1 MRFAITVTDRYL
13 AVFQALID
21 RGWTPLKV
29 FTTEVDHRIHH
40 NTASL
45 ELAQRLKLDVQLS
58 RLTQDD
64 LRQLADR
71 GCEALIVASYRWRIG
86 DWRPYLR
93 YAVNFHPSPLPRG
106 RGPYPAPAAILE
118 QAGSW
123 GVSCHKLEQQFDS
136 GDVLGAVDFPL
147 APYEDHDSLD
157 LKIQLATQRLAG
169 EIADRFQDCW
179 EGATPQS
186 GGNYQ
191 PMWTNE
197 DRQLDFSQGV
207 EQILRRLRA
216 FGPIECIAQLRK
228 TRLFVRRAVGW
239 TESHRLAPGSV
250 VYVNSLAMV
259 VAAADGYIGL
269 TEWSLLAPGAVT
281 GTPPRR

>member
-13 AVFQALID
+13 AVFQSLME
-21 RGWTPLKV
+21 RSWTPMKV
-29 FTTEVDHRIHH
+29 FTTAVDNRVHH
-40 NTASL
+40 NSAVTRMAR
-45 ELAQRLKLDVQLS
+45 ELNVEVQLS
-58 RLTQDD
+58 RLSEEG

-71 GCEALIVASYRWRIG
+71 GCEVLVVASYPWRIG

-106 RGPYPAPAAILE
+106 RGPYPVPAAILE

-136 GDVLGAVDFPL
+136 GDVLKAIEFPL
-147 APYEDHDSLD
+147 CPHEDHDSLD
-157 LKIQLATQRLAG
+157 LKIQLAAKRLSAQVA
-169 EIADRFQDCW
+169 ERFCEYWD
-179 EGATPQS
+179 GATPQV
-186 GGNYQ
+186 GGDYH
-191 PMWTNE
+191 PMWSE
-197 DRQLDFSQGV
+197 QDRRLDFSHSV

-216 FGPIECIAQLRK
+216 FGPLECLAYVNN

-239 TESHRLAPGSV
+239 AESHQIAAGTL

-259 VAAADGYIGL
+259 IAAADGFIGL
-269 TEWSLLAPGAVT
+269 TEWSLIAADTVT
-281 GTPPRR
+281 GTLRR